1 MGGEIFLC
9 FDDKG
14 AISRCWKSTA
24 PLEAFTWIGDSNEGH
39 RRALAISSESKFV
52 LSTSSFKTQLKSLL
66 SDHIINRLIILR
78 STTRMGSGPTLK
90 TIPLKEGSAQQ
101 LQYSTV

>member
-24 PLEAFTWIGDSNEGH
+24 PLEAFTRIADSNEGH

-52 LSTSSFKTQLKSLL
+52 LSTL
-66 SDHIINRLIILR
+66 S
-78 STTRMGSGPTLK
+78 
-90 TIPLKEGSAQQ
+90 
-101 LQYSTV
+101 